1 MAADTKQT
9 ILDTAERLIAEKGID
24 AASLRS
30 ITSEAHVNLAA
41 VHYHFGS
48 KEALVEKVFERR
60 VTPLNTR
67 RLQMLT
73 AAEECAGDDQLEV
86 EDVLRALIAPAMR
99 LYQQEGCEGRR
110 FMQMCGRIYSEQA
123 GYVQRIFD
131 NLFAE
136 IVARF
141 VVAFRRALP
150 EVPEADRAWRIHFCV
165 GAMIHTMSDSDRLK
179 RFSNGMCD
187 PSDTEA
193 TIEQMV
199 QFCAAG
205 LRADVIERV
214 SELELAKAE
223 AAG

>member
-1 MAADTKQT
+1 MAVDTKQI

-24 AASLRS
+24 AVSLRS
-30 ITSEAHVNLAA
+30 ITSEASVNLAA

-60 VTPLNTR
+60 VTPLNQR

-73 AAEECAGDDQLEV
+73 AAEERAGDDPIEV
-86 EDVLRALIAPAMR
+86 EEVLRALIAPAMR
-99 LYQQEGCEGRR
+99 LYQQEGSEGRR

-136 IVARF
+136 VVTRF
-141 VVAFRRALP
+141 VAAFRRALP
-150 EVPEADRAWRIHFCV
+150 EIPEADRAWRIHFCV
-165 GAMIHTMSDSDRLK
+165 GAMIHTMSDSERLK
-179 RFSNGMCD
+179 RFSSGMCD

-193 TIEQMV
+193 TIERMV
-199 QFCAAG
+199 QFCSAG
-205 LRADVIERV
+205 LRAEVVER
-214 SELELAKAE
+214 EPARELASAE
-223 AAG
+223 AVG

>member
-9 ILDTAERLIAEKGID
+9 ILDTAERLIAAKGID
-24 AASLRS
+24 AVSLRS
-30 ITSEAHVNLAA
+30 ITSEANVNLAA
-41 VHYHFGS
+41 IHYHFGS

-60 VTPLNTR
+60 VTPLNDR

-73 AAEECAGDDQLEV
+73 AAEERAGDDQLEV
-86 EDVLRALIAPAMR
+86 EEVLRALIAPAMR

-141 VVAFRRALP
+141 GVAFRRALP
-150 EVPEADRAWRIHFCV
+150 EVPEVERAWRVQFCV
-165 GAMIHTMSDSDRLK
+165 GAMIHTMSDSEKLK
-179 RFSNGMCD
+179 RFSNGLCD

-193 TIEQMV
+193 TVERMV

-205 LRADVIERV
+205 LRAEVTEREV
-214 SELELAKAE
+214 ERALASTE

>member
-1 MAADTKQT
+1 MAADTKNI

-24 AASLRS
+24 AVSLRS
-30 ITSEAHVNLAA
+30 ITSEASVNLAA

-60 VTPLNTR
+60 VTPLNIR

-73 AAEECAGDDQLEV
+73 AAEQQAGNNQLEV
-86 EDVLRALIAPAMR
+86 EEVLRALIAPALR
-99 LYQQEGCEGRR
+99 LYQQEGSEGRR

-131 NLFAE
+131 HLFEE

-141 VVAFRRALP
+141 IVAFRRALP
-150 EVPEADRAWRIHFCV
+150 EIPEADRAWRIHFCV
-165 GAMIHTMSDSDRLK
+165 GAMIHTMSDSERLK
-179 RFSNGMCD
+179 RFTNGMCD

-193 TIEQMV
+193 TIERMV

-205 LRADVIERV
+205 LRAEVTAHEV
-214 SELELAKAE
+214 AGELARKE
-223 AAG
+223 VAG

>member
-1 MAADTKQT
+1 MAAETKQI

-24 AASLRS
+24 AVSLRS
-30 ITSEAHVNLAA
+30 ITSEASVNLAA

-60 VTPLNTR
+60 VTPLNAR

-73 AAEECAGDDQLEV
+73 AAEERASEDPLEV
-86 EDVLRALIAPAMR
+86 EEVLRALIAPAMR
-99 LYQQEGCEGRR
+99 LYQQEGSEGRR

-131 NLFAE
+131 NLFQE
-136 IVARF
+136 VVTRF
-141 VVAFRRALP
+141 VAAFRRALP

-165 GAMIHTMSDSDRLK
+165 GAMIHTMSDSERLK

-193 TIEQMV
+193 TIERMV
-199 QFCAAG
+199 EFCAAG
-205 LRADVIERV
+205 LRAEV
-214 SELELAKAE
+214 SEREVEKALARTE

>member
-1 MAADTKQT
+1 MAADTKNT

-24 AASLRS
+24 AVSLRS
-30 ITSEAHVNLAA
+30 ITSEASVNLAA

-60 VTPLNTR
+60 VMPLNTR

-73 AAEECAGDDQLEV
+73 AVEERAGDDQLEV
-86 EDVLRALIAPAMR
+86 EEVLRALIAPAMR
-99 LYQQEGCEGRR
+99 LYQQEGSEGRR

-131 NLFAE
+131 NLFGE

-141 VVAFRRALP
+141 TVAFRRALP
-150 EVPEADRAWRIHFCV
+150 EIPEADRAWRIHFCV
-165 GAMIHTMSDSDRLK
+165 GAMIHTMSDSEKLK
-179 RFSNGMCD
+179 RFSNGICD
-187 PSDTEA
+187 PSDTEG
-193 TIEQMV
+193 TIERMV

-205 LRADVIERV
+205 LRAKVTEHEV
-214 SELELAKAE
+214 ESELANTE
-223 AAG
+223 AAR

>member
-1 MAADTKQT
+1 MAADTKQI

-24 AASLRS
+24 AVSLRS
-30 ITSEAHVNLAA
+30 ITSEANVNLAA

-73 AAEECAGDDQLEV
+73 AAEERAGDDQLEV
-86 EDVLRALIAPAMR
+86 EEVLRALIAPAMR

-123 GYVQRIFD
+123 EYVQRIFD
-131 NLFAE
+131 NLFQE
-136 IVARF
+136 IVTRF
-141 VVAFRRALP
+141 VAAFRRALP
-150 EVPEADRAWRIHFCV
+150 EIPADDRAWRIHFCV
-165 GAMIHTMSDSDRLK
+165 GAMIHTMSDSERLK

-193 TIEQMV
+193 TIERMV
-199 QFCAAG
+199 RFCAAG
-205 LRADVIERV
+205 LRAEVTERPV
-214 SELELAKAE
+214 EMELAKRE
-223 AAG
+223 ATG

>member
-1 MAADTKQT
+1 MAADTKQI

-24 AASLRS
+24 AVSLRS
-30 ITSEAHVNLAA
+30 ITSEASVNLAA
-41 VHYHFGS
+41 IHYHFGS

-73 AAEECAGDDQLEV
+73 AAEERAGDDQLEV
-86 EDVLRALIAPAMR
+86 EEVLRALIAPAMR

-131 NLFAE
+131 NLFGE
-136 IVARF
+136 VVVRF
-141 VVAFRRALP
+141 VTAFRRALP

-165 GAMIHTMSDSDRLK
+165 GAMIHTMSDSEKLK
-179 RFSNGMCD
+179 RFSNGICD
-187 PSDTEA
+187 PSDTEVA
-193 TIEQMV
+193 IEQMV
-199 QFCAAG
+199 RFCAAG
-205 LRADVIERV
+205 LRAEVGER
-214 SELELAKAE
+214 EAERELAKTE

>member
-1 MAADTKQT
+1 MPADTKQI

-24 AASLRS
+24 AVSLRS
-30 ITSEAHVNLAA
+30 ITSEASVNLAA

-60 VTPLNTR
+60 VTPLNAR

-73 AAEECAGDDQLEV
+73 AAEERAGEDPLDV
-86 EDVLRALIAPAMR
+86 EEVLRALIAPAMR
-99 LYQQEGCEGRR
+99 LYQQEGKEGRR

-131 NLFAE
+131 KLFAE
-136 IVARF
+136 VVTRF
-141 VVAFRRALP
+141 VAAFRRALP

-165 GAMIHTMSDSDRLK
+165 GAMIHTMSDSERLK

-193 TIEQMV
+193 TIERMV

-205 LRADVIERV
+205 LRADVSEREV
-214 SELELAKAE
+214 ERALAQTE

>member
-24 AASLRS
+24 AVSLRS
-30 ITSEAHVNLAA
+30 ITSEASVNLAA

-60 VTPLNTR
+60 VTPLNSR
-67 RLQMLT
+67 RLQMLA
-73 AAEECAGDDQLEV
+73 AAEERAGDDQLEA

-131 NLFAE
+131 NLFE
-136 IVARF
+136 EVVTRF
-141 VVAFRRALP
+141 VAAFRRALP
-150 EVPEADRAWRIHFCV
+150 EIPETDRAWRIHFCV

-193 TIEQMV
+193 TIERMV

-205 LRADVIERV
+205 LRADVTDREAERELV
-214 SELELAKAE
+214 KSET
-223 AAG
+223 AG